1 MTKNI
6 IIQTESGGRTVFI
19 DKKNVQ
25 RTYTDPRLAFAVE
38 EIPRNISE
46 VRQRF
51 DSGSTALQVLHGKD
65 LSGKTAV
72 ITGCNV
78 GIGFETARSLALH
91 GCDVIMA
98 CRNQMAT
105 EEAILKIAREKPAAG
120 KNCRFMN
127 VDLCSLKSVENFV
140 NEIQRDVR

>member
-1 MTKNI
+1 M
-6 IIQTESGGRTVFI
+6 FI

-51 DSGSTALQVLHGKD
+51 DASSTALQVLHGKD

-98 CRNQMAT
+98 CRNQMAA
-105 EEAILKIAREKPAAG
+105 EEAIIKIAREKPAAG
-120 KNCRFMN
+120 KNCRFMK
-127 VDLCSLKSVENFV
+127 VDLGSLKSVQSFV
-140 NEIQRDVR
+140 AEIQRDVW

>member
-1 MTKNI
+1 M
-6 IIQTESGGRTVFI
+6 FI
-19 DKKNVQ
+19 DRKNVQ

-38 EIPRNISE
+38 EIPRNVSE

-51 DSGSTALQVLHGKD
+51 DSSSTALQILHGKD

-105 EEAILKIAREKPAAG
+105 EEAIIRIAREKPAAG
-120 KNCRFMN
+120 KKCRFMK
-127 VDLCSLKSVENFV
+127 VDLGSLKSVQQFV
-140 NEIQRDVR
+140 NEIQKEVR

>member
-1 MTKNI
+1 M
-6 IIQTESGGRTVFI
+6 
-19 DKKNVQ
+19 Q

-51 DSGSTALQVLHGKD
+51 DSSSTALQVLHGKD
-65 LSGKTAV
+65 LSGKTAL

-98 CRNQMAT
+98 CRNQKAT
-105 EEAILKIAREKPAAG
+105 EEAITKIGKEKPAAG
-120 KNCRFMN
+120 KKCRFMKL
-127 VDLCSLKSVENFV
+127 DLGSLKSVQHFV
-140 NEIQRDVR
+140 DDVQKEVRYDLN